1 MVEQAT
7 PQADLNPVRAAVLHR
22 IAQSLARSADT
33 NMFLREALGELS
45 ELLRLTFAIVTQRER
60 DELTPLASTPALV
73 GPPMRL
79 ALDAAPAI
87 QNALLAD
94 YTTLIEAPEESA
106 LVAEL
111 RPLLPCACAALLFVP
126 LLVQGKPR
134 GALLLGAS
142 AGQSF
147 GPEDVALVE
156 LVSSS
161 LTAAVYVGRLTDA
174 MRQRNE
180 HLAMLADIAAHVSS
194 SLEPREVYRKV
205 VSKLNEYFRV
215 NAGSL
220 LLKDEATD
228 ELIFTIT
235 LEGGEERLSGL
246 RLPPGLGIVGH
257 VGQSQ
262 QVYISN
268 DVQNDPHFY
277 PWIGEQIGLRCENI
291 LCVPMIVKGSLVGVI
306 EMINKPEG
314 DFTAIDAQRLS
325 DAANIIGVA
334 IENARLFEFVRRRRD
349 RLELLIERA
358 KAGLPEDR
366 LVTFLTNELETEDT
380 MLGTIFKNPYIVGV
394 PVREPEMCFGR
405 AKLLKDLL
413 SVLHQNS
420 LLLHGERR
428 IGKTTILRQ
437 LELLLRSLA
446 DDRYC
451 YKPIYIDLEG
461 IKESALFRHIIEE
474 IIDAL
479 GTAASTLQL
488 RYTRKRRAYSGSE
501 FQHDLRTLITALCGP
516 QPDGRICRLVLL
528 IDEAD
533 VMYAYDEQILQ
544 EFRRVFMKDYAVYL
558 SVVFAAVNIQHEW
571 KRYESP
577 FYNLF
582 QEIQIPPLGRPA
594 AELLARIP
602 VRGHYDYDEAA
613 IDLIY
618 QISQGRPMRIQ
629 RLCLEAI
636 NYIREHERTFVT
648 AEDIVLVG
656 ELLKGAESWS

>member
-1 MVEQAT
+1 MVEQT
-7 PQADLNPVRAAVLHR
+7 IPQADLNPVRAAVLHR
-22 IAQSLARSADT
+22 IAQSLARTADT
-33 NMFLREALGELS
+33 NLFLREALGELS
-45 ELLRLTFAIVTQRER
+45 ELLQLTFAIVTQRER
-60 DELTPLASTPALV
+60 NEIVQLASAS
-73 GPPMRL
+73 GFIDPPTRL
-79 ALDAAPAI
+79 ALDATPEI
-87 QNALLAD
+87 QAALISD
-94 YTTLIEAPEESA
+94 HTTLIAEPDASP
-106 LVAEL
+106 LVAQL

-142 AGQSF
+142 AGQRF
-147 GPEDVALVE
+147 APEDVALVE
-156 LVSSS
+156 LVASS
-161 LTAAVYVGRLTDA
+161 LTTAVYVKRLTDA

-194 SLEPREVYRKV
+194 SLEPREVYRRV

-246 RLPPGLGIVGH
+246 RLPPGLGIVGY

-262 QVYISN
+262 QVHISN
-268 DVQNDPHFY
+268 DVQNDPLFY

-291 LCVPMIVKGSLVGVI
+291 LCVPMIVKGSTVGVI
-306 EMINKPEG
+306 EMINKLEG
-314 DFTAIDAQRLS
+314 EFNSTDAQRLA
-325 DAANIIGVA
+325 DAAHIIGVA

-349 RLELLIERA
+349 RLELLIARA
-358 KAGLPEDR
+358 KAGLPDDR
-366 LVTFLTNELETEDT
+366 LVTFLTNELETEDNL
-380 MLGTIFKNPYIVGV
+380 LGTMFNNPYIVGA

-405 AKLLKDLL
+405 AKLLNELL

-437 LELLLRSLA
+437 LELLLHRLV
-446 DDRYC
+446 DERYC

-474 IIDAL
+474 IMDGF
-479 GTAASTLQL
+479 GTSASALQL
-488 RYTRKRRAYSGSE
+488 RYSRKRRPYSGSE
-501 FQHDLRTLITALCGP
+501 FQHDMRTLIAALCGP
-516 QPDGRICRLVLL
+516 QPDGRINRLVLL

-533 VMYAYDEQILQ
+533 VMYSYNEQILQ

-558 SVVFAAVNIQHEW
+558 SVVFAAINIQRQW

-582 QEIQIPPLGRPA
+582 QEIQIPPLARDA
-594 AELLARIP
+594 TELLARMP
-602 VRGHYDYDEAA
+602 VRGHFDYDDAA

-618 QISQGRPMRIQ
+618 QLSQGRPMRIQ

-636 NYIREHERTFVT
+636 NYIREHERTHVMV
-648 AEDIVLVG
+648 EDIVRVG
-656 ELLKGAESWS
+656 ELLKGTESWS

>member
-1 MVEQAT
+1 MQ
-7 PQADLNPVRAAVLHR
+7 
-22 IAQSLARSADT
+22 
-33 NMFLREALGELS
+33 
-45 ELLRLTFAIVTQRER
+45 
-60 DELTPLASTPALV
+60 
-73 GPPMRL
+73 
-79 ALDAAPAI
+79 
-87 QNALLAD
+87 
-94 YTTLIEAPEESA
+94 
-106 LVAEL
+106 
-111 RPLLPCACAALLFVP
+111 
-126 LLVQGKPR
+126 
-134 GALLLGAS
+134 
-142 AGQSF
+142 
-147 GPEDVALVE
+147 
-156 LVSSS
+156 
-161 LTAAVYVGRLTDA
+161 
-174 MRQRNE
+174 QRNE

-246 RLPPGLGIVGH
+246 RLSPGLGIAGH

-262 QVYISN
+262 QIHISN
-268 DVQNDPHFY
+268 NVQNDPLFY

-291 LCVPMIVKGSLVGVI
+291 LCVPMIVKGSTVGVI

-314 DFTAIDAQRLS
+314 DFTEKDAERLA

-358 KAGLPEDR
+358 KTGLPDDR
-366 LVTFLTNELETEDT
+366 LVRFLTNELETEDT
-380 MLGTIFKNPYIVGV
+380 MLGTMFKNPYIVGV

-405 AKLLKDLL
+405 AKLLNELL

-437 LELLLRSLA
+437 LELLLLRLV
-446 DDRYC
+446 DERYC
-451 YKPIYIDLEG
+451 YKPIYIDLQG
-461 IKESALFRHIIEE
+461 IKEADLFRHLIEE
-474 IIDAL
+474 IIDSFGASASAL
-479 GTAASTLQL
+479 PLHYS
-488 RYTRKRRAYSGSE
+488 RERRAYSGSE
-501 FQHDLRTLITALCGP
+501 FQHDMRTLIAALCGP
-516 QPDGRICRLVLL
+516 QPDGRISRLVLL

-533 VMYAYDEQILQ
+533 VMYSYDEQILQ
-544 EFRRVFMKDYAVYL
+544 EFRRVFMKDYAIYL
-558 SVVFAAVNIQHEW
+558 GVVFAAVNIQHQW

-582 QEIQIPPLGRPA
+582 QEIQIQPLARA
-594 AELLARIP
+594 ATELLARIP

-618 QISQGRPMRIQ
+618 QLSQGRPMSIQ

-636 NYIREHERTFVT
+636 NFIREQERTHVT
-648 AEDIVLVG
+648 AEDIVRVG